1 MRFRIT
7 RWLIRLLYRLIARIE
22 VEGLE
27 NVPVSGGLV
36 AVTNHIGRLDPG
48 LAYCLLDRD
57 DIIMLVAEKY
67 REVAITRWLA
77 QAVDGIWVDRF
88 NADMNAVRT
97 CLRRL
102 KRGGVMVI
110 APEGTRSPSGALIQA
125 RSGAGYLA
133 AKSGAPI
140 VPTAIMGTEDP
151 IVKARLKSLRRVH
164 IRVYFGQPFK
174 LPPLP
179 IEGRE
184 KALQAY
190 DDEIMCRIAALL
202 PPERRGV
209 YAEHPR
215 LRQLLAAGGMPA

>member
-1 MRFRIT
+1 MTFRIT
-7 RWLIRLLYRLIARIE
+7 RWLIRLLFRLIARIE
-22 VEGLE
+22 VVGLE
-27 NVPVSGGLV
+27 NIPASGGIV
-36 AVTNHIGRLDPG
+36 AVTNHLGRLDPG

-88 NADMNAVRT
+88 NADMSAVRI

-102 KRGGVMVI
+102 KQGGVMVI
-110 APEGTRSPSGALIQA
+110 APEGTRSPTGALIQA

-140 VPTAIMGTEDP
+140 VPTAIMGTEDA
-151 IVKARLKSLRRVH
+151 IVKARLAHLRRVD
-164 IRVYFGQPFK
+164 IRVHFGLPFR

-179 IEGRE
+179 ADGRE
-184 KALQAY
+184 QALQGY

-215 LRQLLAAGGMPA
+215 LKQLLAAGG

>member
-1 MRFRIT
+1 MTFRIT
-7 RWLIRLLYRLIARIE
+7 RWLIRLLFRLIARIE
-22 VEGLE
+22 VVGLE
-27 NVPVSGGLV
+27 NVPASGGLV

-67 REVAITRWLA
+67 REVAVTRWLA

-88 NADMNAVRT
+88 NADLNAVRT

-102 KRGGVMVI
+102 KQGGVMVI

-140 VPTAIMGTEDP
+140 VPTAIMGTEDSV
-151 IVKARLKSLRRVH
+151 VKARLKRLRRVDV
-164 IRVYFGQPFK
+164 RVHFGQPFK

-179 IEGRE
+179 MDGRE
-184 KALQAY
+184 RVLQAY

-215 LRQLLAAGGMPA
+215 LRQLLAASGMPA